1 MDFKQLRALLIVAE
15 TGSVTRAAEL
25 LNLVQPAVSRQLRM
39 LEEDVGA
46 VLFRRGRQGMEL
58 TEAGHTLVE
67 YARRALDQL
76 DRARAELK
84 PDDGLLGGIVSVGLL
99 PSVCDL
105 LASRLVKAVG
115 QEQPGIRIR
124 IVMGYAGHL
133 QQWLSS
139 GEVDLALLYDPAPSP
154 DLMVRPLLE
163 ESLWVVGLKDSGL
176 DPQTP
181 VHIADLANHPLI
193 LPGAS
198 HGLRSLVEHACAA
211 QSVRLSVVAETNSM
225 SVQKSLV
232 LGGHGWTILPSIAI
246 VDDVESGKLAAAPFS
261 EPPLQRKIVLAT
273 PVKLKKTAPTTCVE
287 AALVACMNQSVQ
299 RGEWPATRWLDAQDN
314 ITASSC

>member
-58 TEAGHTLVE
+58 TQAGRTLVD

-84 PDDGLLGGIVSVGLL
+84 PDNGLLGGIVSVGLL

-105 LASRLVKAVG
+105 LSSRLVKAVSLV
-115 QEQPGIRIR
+115 QPGIRIR

-133 QQWLSS
+133 QQWLSA

-163 ESLWVVGLKDSGL
+163 ESLWVVGLKKSGL
-176 DPQTP
+176 RPQMP

-198 HGLRSLVEHACAA
+198 HGLRTLVEHACAA
-211 QSVRLSVVAETNSM
+211 QSVRLNVVAETNSM

-246 VDDVESGKLAAAPFS
+246 VDDVASGRLAAAPFS

-273 PVKLKKTAPTTCVE
+273 PAKLKKTAPTTCVE
-287 AALVACMNQSVQ
+287 AALVACMKQSVQ
-299 RGEWPATRWLDAQDN
+299 RGEWPATRWLDPQDN
-314 ITASSC
+314 LTASSC

>member
-58 TEAGHTLVE
+58 TEAGRTLVE

-105 LASRLVKAVG
+105 LSSRLVKAVG

-273 PVKLKKTAPTTCVE
+273 PAKLKKTAPTTCVE

>member
-39 LEEDVGA
+39 LEEDVGV

-58 TEAGHTLVE
+58 TGDGRTLVE

-105 LASRLVKAVG
+105 LSSRLVKAVS

-139 GEVDLALLYDPAPSP
+139 GEVDLALLYDPATSP

-176 DPQTP
+176 DSQTP

-211 QSVRLSVVAETNSM
+211 QSVRLNVVAETNSM
-225 SVQKSLV
+225 TVQKSLV

-273 PVKLKKTAPTTCVE
+273 PAKLTKTAPTTCVE
-287 AALVACMNQSVQ
+287 AALVACMKHSVQ
-299 RGEWPATRWLDAQDN
+299 HGDWPATRWLDGQDN
-314 ITASSC
+314 PIASSC

>member
-1 MDFKQLRALLIVAE
+1 MDFKQLRALLVVAE

-25 LNLVQPAVSRQLRM
+25 LNLVQPAVTRQLRM
-39 LEEDVGA
+39 LEDDVGA
-46 VLFRRGRQGMEL
+46 VLFHRGRQGMEL
-58 TEAGHTLVE
+58 TEAGRTLVD

-84 PDDGLLGGIVSVGLL
+84 PDAGQLGGIVSVGLL

-105 LASRLVKAVG
+105 LSSRLVSEVSRT
-115 QEQPGIRIR
+115 QPGIRIR

-133 QQWLSS
+133 QQWLES

-154 DLMVRPLLE
+154 DRMVRPLLE
-163 ESLWVVGLKDSGL
+163 ESLWVVGLPKSGL
-176 DPQTP
+176 NEQTP
-181 VHIADLANHPLI
+181 IHISDLSNQPLI

-198 HGLRSLVEHACAA
+198 HGLRTLVEHACAA
-211 QSVRLSVVAETNSM
+211 QSVRLNVVAETNSM

-232 LGGHGWTILPSIAI
+232 LGGHGWTILPSVAI
-246 VDDVESGKLAAAPFS
+246 VDDIATGKLAAAPFS
-261 EPPLQRKIVLAT
+261 APTMQRKIVLAT
-273 PVKLKKTAPTTCVE
+273 PAMHKKTAPTACVE
-287 AALVACMNQSVQ
+287 AALVTCMKHTVRS
-299 RGEWPATRWLDAQDN
+299 GEWPATRWLGAPDE